1 MESCNG
7 LWNRFN
13 TKESNMG
20 FSGGANWEICHHN
33 KMDIHDNLSFIKK
46 SIKVKFKARLVVGVL
61 NNYKALNMMKFL
73 H

>member
-1 MESCNG
+1 
-7 LWNRFN
+7 
-13 TKESNMG
+13 MG